1 MRKIYLIFCLFVI
14 GSSWGQKTEIFEY
27 YVYLSDYS
35 LAPQFEK
42 NSKGEFIYAGKD
54 KELETFFK
62 KYVLLEF
69 SQAFPEFVKSND
81 ILNVFMVKTSDKNF
95 IEALMTNYPGLYK
108 SYDDLTGKYVETL
121 GYYPND
127 YGSTS
132 LVPNLGADGS
142 KKDLDYIEAPRAW
155 DITTGNFQIK
165 VGISDTGIYSTSPDF
180 NGKTTFV
187 SGYNGNYSGTS
198 HGTDVA
204 AIAAA
209 RGNNGHGTVGV
220 CMDCSVLGAPIS
232 FGSTSQLAFS
242 NLYRL
247 ASEGARIINMS
258 WHNGTGYTHGEG
270 YRQVEQDII
279 NYLVNEYDA
288 IFVAAAGN
296 YPSYSTPESYH
307 SFNGNG
313 VPETPF
319 GVLYV
324 YPASYDNVI
333 SVSNVNHKNPRTLPM
348 TNSSP
353 SYCCTS
359 PWFPVH
365 VDVEDAVGRSVNA
378 LDPMNPISVIRNGY
392 YISPSNPDGFTT
404 NTTTNE
410 KVDIMAPGYDI
421 FQYSYFLNNGAL
433 YGTGTSYAAPQV
445 SGTIGLMLSLNA
457 CLTSKEVED
466 VIQLTSKDLEVM
478 ALNQYFPGHI
488 GAGGLN
494 TGNAVNFVNEMNKID
509 GNAVIKNHIFNRF
522 NFKLSKINNKLSLEN
537 VVFKDANNAEFTAKN
552 DIVILNSD
560 FKPGTNSAV
569 DFKLDKNI
577 DVSCLASSISERSNN
592 ETSVRKALL
601 SDSTLLYPNPNNGN
615 FMIDLQNTDSEKVS
629 FEIFD
634 SFGKLVFVG
643 NTIENR
649 IEVNLPNLSS
659 GLYLVKVHSAKY
671 DETLKF
677 LKK

>member
-14 GSSWGQKTEIFEY
+14 GSSWGQKAKVYEY
-27 YVYLSDYS
+27 YVYLSDYR

-42 NSKGEFIYAGKD
+42 NDSGEFSYTGKD
-54 KELETFFK
+54 KDLEELFK
-62 KYVLLEF
+62 KYVIFEF
-69 SQAFPEFVKSND
+69 SQAFPEFVNSED
-81 ILNVFMVKTSDKNF
+81 ILNVFLLKTSSENLIKD
-95 IEALMTNYPGLYK
+95 LMTNYSGLYK
-108 SYDDLTGKYVETL
+108 AYDDLTGKFVETL
-121 GYYPND
+121 SYYPND
-127 YGSTS
+127 YGNTS
-132 LVPNLGADGS
+132 PVANLGADGS
-142 KKDLDYIEAPRAW
+142 KKDLDYIDAPRAW
-155 DITTGNFQIK
+155 DITKGNGQII
-165 VGISDTGIYSTSPDF
+165 VGISDTAIYATSPDF

-187 SGYNGNYSGTS
+187 SGYNGNYTGTS

-209 RGNNGHGTVGV
+209 RGDNAHGTVGV
-220 CMDCSVLGAPIS
+220 CMDCSVLGAQIG

-242 NLYRL
+242 NLYQL
-247 ASEGARIINMS
+247 VNEGARIINMS

-296 YPSYSTPESYH
+296 YPSYSTPQSYH
-307 SFNGNG
+307 SFNGSG

-319 GVLYV
+319 GVIYV

-392 YISPSNPDGFTT
+392 YGGPTNPDGFTT
-404 NTTTNE
+404 NMTTNE

-466 VIQLTSKDLEVM
+466 VIQLTAKDLEAM

-494 TGNAVNFVNEMNKID
+494 TGNAVDFVNEMNKVD
-509 GNAVIKNHIFNRF
+509 GNAVIRNHIFNRF

-537 VVFKDANNAEFTAKN
+537 VVFKESNNADFTAKN
-552 DIVILNSD
+552 DILIVNSD
-560 FKPGTNSAV
+560 FNPGTNSAV
-569 DFKLDKNI
+569 DLKLDKNI
-577 DVSCLASSISERSNN
+577 DVNCIVSARAKSNDHKS
-592 ETSVRKALL
+592 SVRKTVL
-601 SDSTLLYPNPNNGN
+601 SDSPVLYPNPNNGS
-615 FMIDLQNTDSEKVS
+615 FTIEIQNADSEKVS

-634 SFGKLVFVG
+634 SFGKPVFVG
-643 NTIENR
+643 YTIENR
-649 IEVNLPNLSS
+649 IEINLTNLSS
-659 GLYLVKVHSAKY
+659 GLYLVKIHSAKY

-677 LKK
+677 IKK